1 MLQFYFLS
9 VLLNV
14 VAGFVLIYAS
24 SNVKK
29 PSVVGGGYSFDDDL
43 SDSLD
48 SAAAPYGD
56 SEGGVGSDK
65 PFSAFLNDKIFRLVL
80 GIVCV
85 FIGLIK
91 LVYTVQNDVAFV
103 GDFVPALAGLS
114 GGSCLLVGYFLS
126 AGISVPDFFES
137 FFVSG
142 KKFVGIFCIVAGV
155 LHFIFPRVLFL

>member
-29 PSVVGGGYSFDDDL
+29 PAFGSDYSFDDDL
-43 SDSLD
+43 SNPSTSDDSPYD
-48 SAAAPYGD
+48 S
-56 SEGGVGSDK
+56 SFGGIESDK

-91 LVYTVQNDVAFV
+91 LVYTVQNDVALI
-103 GDFVPALAGLS
+103 GDLIPALAGLS

-126 AGISVPDFFES
+126 AGISVPDFLEN
-137 FFVSG
+137 FFMSG
-142 KKFVGIFCIVAGV
+142 KKFVGIFCIVAGL

>member
-14 VAGFVLIYAS
+14 VVGFVLVYAS

-29 PSVVGGGYSFDDDL
+29 ARYGDDYLYEGDVVSESSSPIASFDDSVDGA
-43 SDSLD
+43 DS
-48 SAAAPYGD
+48 GN
-56 SEGGVGSDK
+56 
-65 PFSAFLNDKIFRLVL
+65 PFSAFLNDRIFRLVL
-80 GIVCV
+80 GVVCF

-91 LVYTVQNDVAFV
+91 LAYTVQNDVAFV

-126 AGISVPDFFES
+126 AGVDVPDFLES
-137 FFVSG
+137 FFVNG